1 MRSILA
7 PTMRAVLL
15 ATAAAAAANDSA
27 WQWRERVGLA
37 GSACPAECPLRHR
50 SIVNIKDFG
59 RAGFADRQFII
70 EGVTIMAVS
79 LCARVVLPMP
89 EESFGGHDMR
99 VGKEMQWKHL
109 FELRDATGAP
119 VLENKHIIGEV
130 EASMNVTSFET
141 FETKD
146 AVAALRRA
154 KSIRDAGGYFVWRIR
169 GEFWDWYRP
178 LQEEARN
185 LGLAWRKFGGHG
197 PLGEAYGPLP
207 LAPPPCVLGVAPYI
221 SKVVR
226 KAADL
231 VGGAFDSLHL
241 RRGDAKDSC
250 GTDVKRDVKPFLNC
264 VAPLLRAPTVLV
276 FTDEKSHSYQRDVY
290 ALDSLRGKARDG
302 DALVRQAIAAS
313 GDDHGVYNLKHGHEA
328 LITYYVGRQ
337 LQGLADT
344 RLEMRR
350 YVCRLSVLG
359 RWAAVLPSEEKTY
372 VNDLATTCRG
382 RKRL

>member
-1 MRSILA
+1 
-7 PTMRAVLL
+7 MRAVLL
-15 ATAAAAAANDSA
+15 VAAAAAAAENGSA
-27 WQWRERVGLA
+27 WRERLGLA

-154 KSIRDAGGYFVWRIR
+154 KGIRDAGGYFVWRMR
-169 GEFWDWYRP
+169 GEFWDWYGA
-178 LQEEARN
+178 LQKEASN
-185 LGLAWRKFGGHG
+185 LGLEWRKFGGHG

-207 LAPPPCVLGVAPYI
+207 LAPPP
-221 SKVVR
+221 
-226 KAADL
+226 
-231 VGGAFDSLHL
+231 
-241 RRGDAKDSC
+241 
-250 GTDVKRDVKPFLNC
+250 
-264 VAPLLRAPTVLV
+264 
-276 FTDEKSHSYQRDVY
+276 
-290 ALDSLRGKARDG
+290 
-302 DALVRQAIAAS
+302 
-313 GDDHGVYNLKHGHEA
+313 
-328 LITYYVGRQ
+328 
-337 LQGLADT
+337 
-344 RLEMRR
+344 
-350 YVCRLSVLG
+350 
-359 RWAAVLPSEEKTY
+359 
-372 VNDLATTCRG
+372 
-382 RKRL
+382 